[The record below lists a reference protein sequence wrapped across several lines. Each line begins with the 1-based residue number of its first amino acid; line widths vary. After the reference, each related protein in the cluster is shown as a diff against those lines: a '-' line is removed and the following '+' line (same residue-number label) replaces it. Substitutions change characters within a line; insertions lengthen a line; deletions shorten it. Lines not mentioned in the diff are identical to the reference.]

1 MTTEY
6 WRQVWRLCEEARR
19 LSQEE
24 RAAYV
29 RAHAPDAEM
38 AREVLSLLEQPE
50 GSIIPSWG
58 TDVVEDT
65 REVGSLAG
73 TRVGRFAVGELLG
86 FGASG
91 EVYSAFDAELERMVA
106 IKFLR
111 CGDADGG
118 WRAEGFLREAR
129 AASALNHPG
138 IVTVHEVMQSE
149 AGLAIVMEKVEG
161 QPLRKLCGTQNDV
174 ASVARWGTQAAQALA
189 AAHGA
194 KIIHRDIKPE
204 NIVLR
209 PDGLAKVLDFG
220 LAQRGARADGSK
232 AQLAGTLRYMSPEQ
246 AAQQELTPASD
257 VYSLGLVLYE
267 LLAGRHPFGAF
278 GSGDFEETLQA
289 AQAGRVEAIS
299 RWRRDVPKGLET
311 LLTEMLRKAPE
322 ERPSSAE
329 VARRLETLPRPGVRG
344 GRIWWVGAVA
354 ALAFAA
360 MLWTMLRGSGGALE
374 NFGQLVA
381 VPLTATTGF
390 DSWPD
395 ISPDGKTIVYS
406 WGKSPDAYSHLYL
419 KDSNQDAPIP
429 LLESE
434 VGARIGHPR
443 WSRDGQRVFYKRTS
457 PRGGGEAIWSVGRD
471 GKDARKEVDLGT
483 GELSSGVDLSLDGQ
497 RIVYADRNR
506 GGEWRFNL
514 FLYDLRTQEKRQLT
528 KPDSGWGDW
537 DPRFSPDGTQIAF
550 KRVKSPGDDQLY
562 VMPSQGGVARSLGLP
577 RESIYGFTWTPESN
591 ILLAGQLGSVIQ
603 GLWLVSPSNKA
614 KPVAV
619 FESAFDAT
627 MPALNRERVVW
638 VNRVSDYNIYE
649 APLAGGAPVKR
660 ISSPVMDSRPS
671 ISVDGRLAFMSRRS
685 GSPEIWVSKPD
696 GGEAARV
703 TDLKGELTR
712 PNWSRDGGKIVF
724 AMLRFGVSTV
734 YVARCP
740 LGKMQCETPRKV
752 VEGTNPTWAAD
763 GRAIYV
769 RDSATD
775 EMRIVPEEGGASTPV
790 TTGEEALP
798 SRDGKWLYLVR
809 SSKVGRFFRLP
820 ITPEGKPAGNEEIMM
835 ERGSNSAGLLHWT
848 LLSTPAGDEIVYWE
862 SGIETKFSGLRAY
875 NVATK
880 KVRTIVEA
888 PAAEYPEVS
897 PDGKY
902 VWYAQPDS
910 AGGTLMGAER
920 RR

>member
-50 GSIIPSWG
+50 GSIIPSWS

-73 TRVGRFAVGELLG
+73 TRVGRFALGELLG

-149 AGLAIVMEKVEG
+149 AGLAIVMELVEG
-161 QPLRKLCGTQNDV
+161 RPLRKLCGAMNEAAD
-174 ASVARWGTQAAQALA
+174 VARWGAQAAGALA

-209 PDGLAKVLDFG
+209 PDGLTKVLDFG
-220 LAQRGARADGSK
+220 LAQRGARPDGSK

-246 AAQQELTPASD
+246 AAQKELTPASD

-267 LLAGRHPFGAF
+267 LLAGRHPL
-278 GSGDFEETLQA
+278 GSSHAGVGGFEETLQA
-289 AQAGRVEAIS
+289 AQEGRVEPVS
-299 RWRRDVPKGLET
+299 RWRRDVPKAWET
-311 LLTEMLRKAPE
+311 LLREMLRKAPE
-322 ERPSSAE
+322 ERPSAAE
-329 VARRLETLPRPGVRG
+329 VARRLESLPQPGARG

-360 MLWTMLRGSGGALE
+360 MLWTILRGDGGAPE

-381 VPLTATTGF
+381 VPLTATAGF

-395 ISPDGKTIVYS
+395 ISPDGKTIAYS

-419 KDSNQDAPIP
+419 KDLNQDAPIP
-429 LLESE
+429 LLESD

-443 WSRDGQRVFYKRTS
+443 WARDGQRVFYKRTS
-457 PRGGGEAIWSVGRD
+457 PRSGGEAIWSVGRD

-497 RIVYADRNR
+497 RIVYADRTR
-506 GGEWRFNL
+506 PTEWRFDL
-514 FLYDLRTQEKRQLT
+514 YLYDFQTKEKRRIT
-528 KPDSGWGDW
+528 TTESGWGDW

-562 VMPSQGGVARSLGLP
+562 LMPSQGGVARSLNLP
-577 RESIYGFTWTPESN
+577 RESVYGFAWTPESN
-591 ILLAGQLGSVIQ
+591 ILLAGQLGSVIH
-603 GLWLVSPSNKA
+603 GLWLASPAGKA
-614 KPVAV
+614 KPTPI

-627 MPALNRERVVW
+627 MPAVNRERVVW
-638 VNRVSDYNIYE
+638 VNRVNDYNIYS
-649 APLAGGAPVKR
+649 APLAGGEPVKR
-660 ISSPVMDSRPS
+660 ISSPVQDSRPS
-671 ISVDGRLAFMSRRS
+671 ISADGRLAFVSRRS
-685 GSPEIWVSKPD
+685 GSPEIWLSRLD
-696 GGEAARV
+696 GGEATRA

-712 PNWSRDGGKIVF
+712 PAWSPDGGKITF
-724 AMLRFGVSTV
+724 AMLRFGISKIYVSQ
-734 YVARCP
+734 CP
-740 LGKMQCETPRKV
+740 KGGMACEAPRELI
-752 VEGTNPTWAAD
+752 EGTNPTWTAD
-763 GRAIYV
+763 GGSIYYRASSVEEI
-769 RDSATD
+769 RL
-775 EMRIVPEEGGASTPV
+775 VPEAGGETAPV
-790 TTGEEALP
+790 GKGEEALA
-798 SRDGKWLYLVR
+798 SADGKWLYITR
-809 SSKVGRFFRLP
+809 SSGSGRYFRLP
-820 ITPEGKPAGNEEIMM
+820 ATAEGLAAGSEELVMG
-835 ERGSNSAGLLHWT
+835 RGSNSAGLLHWT
-848 LLSTPAGDEIVYWE
+848 LAGDELIFWE
-862 SGIETKFSGLRAY
+862 SSIETKFSGLRAY
-875 NVATK
+875 NVVTK
-880 KVRTIVEA
+880 KTRTIVEA
-888 PAAEYPEVS
+888 AAAEYPAVS

-902 VWYAQPDS
+902 VWYAQPDL
-910 AGGTLMGAER
+910 AGGTLMSAER